1 MKDQIQDKDLQ
12 LEEYTAKSN
21 LLKDENKIL
30 KEAQEMFQRKF
41 DHIYEN
47 NILIAKNEKS
57 T

>member
-1 MKDQIQDKDLQ
+1 LQ